1 MSVPCGLEVSHKQE
15 EQVRQPRAVN
25 EWVFSGGHGMTSLR
39 NTGGVPL
46 GTGLC
51 EGGLHVAPEGEES
64 LLTFRELWMRDP
76 Q

>member
-46 GTGLC
+46 GTG
-51 EGGLHVAPEGEES
+51 
-64 LLTFRELWMRDP
+64 
-76 Q
+76 